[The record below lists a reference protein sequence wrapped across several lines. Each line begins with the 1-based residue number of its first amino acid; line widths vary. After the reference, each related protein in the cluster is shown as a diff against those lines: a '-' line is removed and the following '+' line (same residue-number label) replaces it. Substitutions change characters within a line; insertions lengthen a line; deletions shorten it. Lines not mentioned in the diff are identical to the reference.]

1 MNISTLSQQLNMSV
15 QELRDKM
22 EKLGFKVTPRQR
34 KIDNVIARQVLDKLG
49 RPAPIPES
57 APPSDSKTIQVPP
70 QILVKDFASK
80 MKVPTVEVIKV
91 LIRNGVMAA
100 MNDEIDFDTAT
111 IVATEFG
118 FDTEMAVGGST
129 LLSSG
134 YVAEVIK
141 SEIDNPKTAGQF
153 VRRPPIVAVMG
164 HVDHGKTTLLDTL
177 RNTSVAATEAGAIT
191 QHIGAYTV
199 KHNDRLI
206 TFLDT
211 PGHEA
216 FTQMR
221 ARGANV
227 TDLITLVVAADDG
240 VKPQTVEV
248 INRAKLSGVPMVVAM
263 NKIDKPEANQER
275 VKKQLSEVGVLLE
288 GWGGK
293 VPVVP
298 ISAKTGQNLDQLL
311 EMILLMSDLQELK
324 SNPKGAVVGTVI
336 ESHIERGQGPSAT
349 GIIQNGTL
357 KIGDFLVAG
366 AAYGRIRNL
375 ETSIGEKIRQ
385 AGPSTPVRVYGLSEL
400 PQSGDI
406 FRVVQ
411 TLDEAR
417 SQARAGELYLRS
429 RKFLNP
435 GIKASGRALN
445 LIVKADV
452 QGSLDAIIQSL
463 DELKSRTTEV
473 QLTIVDKSVGEINE
487 SDVLR
492 AESAGGTIVGF
503 GTKPNPAALSLAKA
517 KSVNIDLYTI
527 IYELIEDVT
536 KALVAMLSPEV
547 IRRVLGRAKILAVFR
562 TDGNVQII
570 GGRVEENKISS
581 KANFI
586 IKRGGVE
593 IGSGNVLE
601 LQKNKQAVKEI
612 EQGSEFGIKVEV
624 TSRVEVG
631 DVFEFFVEEVK
642 AGQLT

>member
-1 MNISTLSQQLNMSV
+1 M
-15 QELRDKM
+15 
-22 EKLGFKVTPRQR
+22 
-34 KIDNVIARQVLDKLG
+34 
-49 RPAPIPES
+49 
-57 APPSDSKTIQVPP
+57 
-70 QILVKDFASK
+70 
-80 MKVPTVEVIKV
+80 
-91 LIRNGVMAA
+91 
-100 MNDEIDFDTAT
+100 
-111 IVATEFG
+111 
-118 FDTEMAVGGST
+118 
-129 LLSSG
+129 
-134 YVAEVIK
+134 
-141 SEIDNPKTAGQF
+141 
-153 VRRPPIVAVMG
+153 
-164 HVDHGKTTLLDTL
+164 
-177 RNTSVAATEAGAIT
+177 
-191 QHIGAYTV
+191 
-199 KHNDRLI
+199 
-206 TFLDT
+206 
-211 PGHEA
+211 
-216 FTQMR
+216 
-221 ARGANV
+221 
-227 TDLITLVVAADDG
+227 
-240 VKPQTVEV
+240 
-248 INRAKLSGVPMVVAM
+248 
-263 NKIDKPEANQER
+263 
-275 VKKQLSEVGVLLE
+275 
-288 GWGGK
+288 
-293 VPVVP
+293 
-298 ISAKTGQNLDQLL
+298 
-311 EMILLMSDLQELK
+311 
-324 SNPKGAVVGTVI
+324 
-336 ESHIERGQGPSAT
+336 
-349 GIIQNGTL
+349 
-357 KIGDFLVAG
+357 
-366 AAYGRIRNL
+366 
-375 ETSIGEKIRQ
+375 
-385 AGPSTPVRVYGLSEL
+385 
-400 PQSGDI
+400 
-406 FRVVQ
+406 Q